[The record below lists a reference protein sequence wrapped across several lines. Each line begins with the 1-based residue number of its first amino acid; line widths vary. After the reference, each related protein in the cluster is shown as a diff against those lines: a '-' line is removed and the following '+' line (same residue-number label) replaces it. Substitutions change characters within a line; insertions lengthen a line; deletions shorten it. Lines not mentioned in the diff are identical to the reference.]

1 MAWWYATVSLGDDEA
16 MGDTMTDKEKAAV
29 EFIKSYTED
38 KGYAPNFTEIME
50 AVGERSKAGITR
62 SLNRLAEQGII
73 TRSPGVA
80 RSIRVV
86 ELSH

>member
-1 MAWWYATVSLGDDEA
+1 MAGRDATIPLGNDEA
-16 MGDTMTDKEKAAV
+16 MGENMTEKDQAALQ
-29 EFIKSYTED
+29 FIKVYTDE

-62 SLNRLAEQGII
+62 SLKRLTEQGLI

-86 ELSH
+86 DFSH

>member
-1 MAWWYATVSLGDDEA
+1 MAGRYATVPLGDDET
-16 MGDTMTDKEKAAV
+16 MGCTMTDKEKAAV

-38 KGYAPNFTEIME
+38 KGYAPNFREIME

-62 SLNRLAEQGII
+62 SLDRLVARGVI